1 MDPIVNKPS
10 KEEILNDVT
19 CLYGCSMGGS
29 IVTKEYKKNVAI
41 TYIEKLNSLRFGLFF
56 SSNSTPESKKCFR
69 KMQSIT
75 RKSSPK
81 VQKCKLDKKSAECIL
96 KVA

>member
-41 TYIEKLNSLRFGLFF
+41 TYIEKLNSLRFGLFCT
-56 SSNSTPESKKCFR
+56 SNSALESKK
-69 KMQSIT
+69 ML
-75 RKSSPK
+75 PK
-81 VQKCKLDKKSAECIL
+81 NAVNYAKVVPKSANSIKL
-96 KVA
+96 KAAVKLYTTV

>member
-29 IVTKEYKKNVAI
+29 IVTKEYKKM
-41 TYIEKLNSLRFGLFF
+41 LR
-56 SSNSTPESKKCFR
+56 
-69 KMQSIT
+69 
-75 RKSSPK
+75 
-81 VQKCKLDKKSAECIL
+81 
-96 KVA
+96 